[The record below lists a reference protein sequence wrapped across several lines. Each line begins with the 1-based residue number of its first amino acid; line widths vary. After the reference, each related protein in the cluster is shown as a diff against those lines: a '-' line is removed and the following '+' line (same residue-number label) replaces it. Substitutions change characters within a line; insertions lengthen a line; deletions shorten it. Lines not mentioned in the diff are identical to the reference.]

1 MTAYVRRIN
10 HVLINVHKIF
20 VIISTMYQYLKLYK
34 IILFSDYK
42 IVNFY
47 ARFTS
52 MPDRLDQGKENI
64 KWTGFI
70 TVKTKL
76 DGINIHVA

>member
-34 IILFSDYK
+34 IILFS
-42 IVNFY
+42 
-47 ARFTS
+47 
-52 MPDRLDQGKENI
+52 I
-64 KWTGFI
+64 K
-70 TVKTKL
+70 L
-76 DGINIHVA
+76 

>member
-1 MTAYVRRIN
+1 MTVYVRRIN

-34 IILFSDYK
+34 IILPGILYK

-70 TVKTKL
+70 SV
-76 DGINIHVA
+76 

>member
-34 IILFSDYK
+34 IILFSIKLEIFMQDLLQCQTGW
-42 IVNFY
+42 I
-47 ARFTS
+47 
-52 MPDRLDQGKENI
+52 KERRI
-64 KWTGFI
+64 
-70 TVKTKL
+70 
-76 DGINIHVA
+76 